1 VRDEQVLTV
10 EQAVYKM
17 SGQPARRIGLKERGL
32 IRKGFYADLTI
43 FDLETINDT
52 STYED
57 PYRYPEGIRYVMV
70 NGKVVVSNGET
81 TGVLPGRV
89 LLR

>member
-1 VRDEQVLTV
+1 LTL

-32 IRKGFYADLTI
+32 IRKGFHADLTI
-43 FDLETINDT
+43 FDLQTINDT

-57 PYRYPEGIRYVMV
+57 PYRYPEGIRYVIG
-70 NGKVVVSNGET
+70 NGKVALNNGET
-81 TGVLPGRV
+81 TGELPGKV